1 VKKKHRFGLQ
11 KKIVLG
17 IALLSAVTYGTS
29 FAILTFLSDYFS
41 SYFSAG
47 LFQGI
52 VLLLGV
58 LWSSLFG
65 WIAARMITKPII
77 QLEKSAEQASTGDLR
92 VQVTIPKGED
102 ELRSLAIAFERM
114 LHNLQ
119 QMVRDIEENFQHTGQ
134 NVEEL
139 TQASQIAANQA
150 EQIGYAIEGI
160 AVGAREQSEATQSM
174 LSSLEEVDHLADEV
188 NQRTDQTRSMTQDMV
203 GTIEKSAQVVGSL
216 VSGMTRLADENEQS
230 IEVVRRLEMN
240 AKEISEISKL
250 VGGIAE
256 QTNLLALNA
265 SIEAARAGEHGRGF
279 AVVAEEVRKLADQS
293 GQAVQGINKLITQIQ
308 QEVSVVVKQISDQV
322 KLAKVE
328 SARGEE
334 TNQAL
339 QNITES
345 VDRVVDAIEYI
356 VETVGRQVV
365 NMKQTLNQAR
375 SVAKIAEEASLGS
388 QTAASAAQEQT
399 AVMEEIAAAGMVLRE
414 QAEKLKDHIS
424 RFTV

>member
-47 LFQGI
+47 VFQGI

>member
-1 VKKKHRFGLQ
+1 
-11 KKIVLG
+11 
-17 IALLSAVTYGTS
+17 
-29 FAILTFLSDYFS
+29 
-41 SYFSAG
+41 
-47 LFQGI
+47 
-52 VLLLGV
+52 
-58 LWSSLFG
+58 
-65 WIAARMITKPII
+65 MITKPII
-77 QLEKSAEQASTGDLR
+77 QLEKSAEQAATGDLR
-92 VQVTIPKGED
+92 VKVAIPKGED

-114 LHNLQ
+114 LNNLQ
-119 QMVRDIEENFQHTGQ
+119 QMVRDIEENFHHTGQ

-150 EQIGYAIEGI
+150 EQIGYTIEGI

-188 NQRTDQTRSMTQDMV
+188 NLRTDQTRSMTQNMV

-230 IEVVRRLEMN
+230 IEVVRRLELN

-308 QEVSVVVKQISDQV
+308 QEVSVVVKQISEQV

-414 QAEKLKDHIS
+414 QAEKLKGHIS

>member
-1 VKKKHRFGLQ
+1 MKKKHRFGLQ

-47 LFQGI
+47 VFQGI

>member
-1 VKKKHRFGLQ
+1 MKKKHRFGLQ

-375 SVAKIAEEASLGS
+375 SVAKLAEEASLGS

>member
-1 VKKKHRFGLQ
+1 MKKKHRFGLQ

>member
-1 VKKKHRFGLQ
+1 MKKKHRFGLQ

-47 LFQGI
+47 VFQGI

-77 QLEKSAEQASTGDLR
+77 QLEKSAEQAATGDLR
-92 VQVTIPKGED
+92 VKVAIPKGED

-114 LHNLQ
+114 LNNLQ
-119 QMVRDIEENFQHTGQ
+119 QMVRDIEENFHHTGQ

-150 EQIGYAIEGI
+150 EQIGYTIEGI

-188 NQRTDQTRSMTQDMV
+188 NLRTDQTRSMTQNMV

-230 IEVVRRLEMN
+230 IEVVRRLELN

-308 QEVSVVVKQISDQV
+308 QEVSVVVKQISEQV

-414 QAEKLKDHIS
+414 QAEKLKGHIS

>member
-47 LFQGI
+47 VFQGI

-92 VQVTIPKGED
+92 VQVAIPKGED

-188 NQRTDQTRSMTQDMV
+188 NLRTDQTRSMTQDMV